1 MRHYA
6 CAALAACCFISPAI
20 AQRAPMPSPQQ
31 VQGKDI
37 MTVGV
42 GGAIMPDYEGSND
55 YRIIPAGSIRGR
67 ISGIAI
73 TTNGSYLYVDPI
85 KKTGKV
91 SLDAGPIVGL
101 RFDSIHHSDDPI
113 VRLLPERK
121 TAVEVGGFVG
131 ASFRGLTN
139 PNESLAVHVD
149 VLHDV
154 GHAHKSTLVS
164 PNVTFSTPVSRRT
177 YVSLYGA
184 LDFAESGYA
193 RYYFGVTPANS
204 LLTGGALPVYTP
216 GGGMKDWKASLLVN
230 QSITGDLLHGL
241 SIFGMGQY
249 SRLTGDFKRSPL
261 VAMRGSASQWIGAAG
276 LAYTW

>member
-1 MRHYA
+1 
-6 CAALAACCFISPAI
+6 
-20 AQRAPMPSPQQ
+20 MPSPQQ

-139 PNESLAVHVD
+139 PYDSLAVHVD

-154 GHAHKSTLVS
+154 GNAHKSTLVS

-249 SRLTGDFKRSPL
+249 SRLTGYFKLSPL